1 MEQRSDYDNQANSSQ
16 TIYNFSTLIDNDLM
30 YDNTTIENNPY
41 ENDVHENDM
50 HVNDNMHEDQSSMSA
65 QSMLN
70 LGLSRKGFKMGHLN
84 IQGIQNKIDQIDLL
98 LNSSQNNIHILGLS
112 ETKLNSNH
120 MNSIFEVKNYQMFRK
135 DRVISEDRPEHGGGL
150 IVYVKDGI
158 NCKRRY
164 DLECERIE
172 CVWLEIFPTNCKSFL
187 IGNIYRH
194 PNETVNWNEGF
205 DNYLDKVLECEK
217 EMYLMGDFNRD
228 LMQTNIKQSWVEYM
242 ESFGLHQIV
251 NMPTRVTDQSAT
263 LIDHIYSNTHAN
275 ILTIAVPH
283 LGLSDHFPVFVSRKT
298 NGSCDVKNTH
308 YTISYRSF
316 KNFDEN
322 KFIDDL
328 KSTPWDIIKV
338 FDDVNDIV
346 ETWSNLFCEIV
357 DKHLPLR
364 QHRVKRKQ
372 QPKWLT
378 ADIIDAFKTRDRFKS
393 LNNQEQ
399 YKIWRNKVS
408 KMIKASKTRQY
419 SEIINENVNN
429 PSSVWKLFKELG
441 ASKRNIGSSIFSIKI
456 NDKTIDNPS
465 EISTEFNK
473 FFVSVASK
481 IKEPVVPSNFDR
493 LRTFCNEKLTENTS
507 FSIPTLGHEK
517 VEKYLKNIDI
527 TKATGVDTIGPRL
540 LKLAAPYI
548 SESLTFI
555 CNQSIVKSVFPKKW
569 KEGKVTPLHK
579 NGAKDDTTNYRPIS
593 VLPVVSKLLEKHVHD
608 SLMAYLSSNSLLH
621 STQSGFR
628 PNHSCETSLLQMINK
643 WLDAINSSQMIGM
656 VMIDFRKAF
665 DLVDHTL
672 LLKKL
677 KYYKISEETISWFSS
692 YLLGRKQK
700 VFVNNVLSESENI
713 ICGVPQGS
721 ILGPLLF
728 LIFINDLPLEINN
741 VLTDLY
747 ADDTTLYYID
757 KSQACIEQ
765 QLQTALHK
773 LSEWCKENGMLIN
786 TTKTKVMLITTP
798 QRRVNLNN
806 YNFHLTYTNE
816 ALSVVTCEKILG
828 VFIDNNLTWTNHTD
842 AVAKKIVSN
851 LWLLSRIKT
860 YLTTHQRV
868 QFYKSYVQ
876 PHIDYCNTIWGGTSQ
891 RNLDRIYRLQK
902 RACKIILDYKYE
914 NIADS
919 MEELKILNIYERIY
933 LKKAKF
939 MFKIS
944 KSLTPKYINEMFQ
957 LRPLN
962 NTLQSLRSSAT
973 INYVLPRPH
982 KELFKQSLI
991 YSGPLIWNNLPD
1003 DLRQL
1008 GTIDTFHK
1016 NCIKWMKRIQIST

>member
-1 MEQRSDYDNQANSSQ
+1 
-16 TIYNFSTLIDNDLM
+16 M

-50 HVNDNMHEDQSSMSA
+50 HVNDNVHEDQSSMSA

-135 DRVISEDRPEHGGGL
+135 DRVISDDRPEHGGGL

-194 PNETVNWNEGF
+194 PNETVNWNEGL

-399 YKIWRNKVS
+399 YKIWRNKVN
-408 KMIKASKTRQY
+408 KMIKASKKRQY

-441 ASKRNIGSSIFSIKI
+441 ASKRNIGSSIFSIRI

-465 EISTEFNK
+465 EISSEFNK

-579 NGAKDDTTNYRPIS
+579 KGAKDDTNNYRPIS

-621 STQSGFR
+621 STQSGFQ

-672 LLKKL
+672 LLKN
-677 KYYKISEETISWFSS
+677 S
-692 YLLGRKQK
+692 
-700 VFVNNVLSESENI
+700 NI
-713 ICGVPQGS
+713 TR
-721 ILGPLLF
+721 F
-728 LIFINDLPLEINN
+728 
-741 VLTDLY
+741 
-747 ADDTTLYYID
+747 
-757 KSQACIEQ
+757 
-765 QLQTALHK
+765 
-773 LSEWCKENGMLIN
+773 
-786 TTKTKVMLITTP
+786 
-798 QRRVNLNN
+798 
-806 YNFHLTYTNE
+806 
-816 ALSVVTCEKILG
+816 
-828 VFIDNNLTWTNHTD
+828 
-842 AVAKKIVSN
+842 
-851 LWLLSRIKT
+851 
-860 YLTTHQRV
+860 
-868 QFYKSYVQ
+868 
-876 PHIDYCNTIWGGTSQ
+876 
-891 RNLDRIYRLQK
+891 QK
-902 RACKIILDYKYE
+902 RLSAGFL
-914 NIADS
+914 
-919 MEELKILNIYERIY
+919 
-933 LKKAKF
+933 
-939 MFKIS
+939 
-944 KSLTPKYINEMFQ
+944 LT
-957 LRPLN
+957 
-962 NTLQSLRSSAT
+962 
-973 INYVLPRPH
+973 
-982 KELFKQSLI
+982 
-991 YSGPLIWNNLPD
+991 
-1003 DLRQL
+1003 
-1008 GTIDTFHK
+1008 
-1016 NCIKWMKRIQIST
+1016 C